1 MVSHSPMPVPK
12 LIVTV
17 CTANICR
24 SPMAEAL
31 LRHALAAEPE
41 PLRSCKVVSA
51 GVAARGGE
59 KVSINSVDALA
70 KVGLRISDHRSRPL
84 TPELA
89 TEADLILCMTESHRA
104 VIGLALDPVP
114 KNVHLWREFMP
125 KGSSREI
132 ADPYGGPL
140 AEYEA
145 CRDEMVEAIPSIIE
159 HLRKLAAA

>member
-1 MVSHSPMPVPK
+1 MPAPK

-17 CTANICR
+17 CTANVCR

-41 PLRSCKVVSA
+41 PLRSCEVVSA

-59 KVSINSVDALA
+59 RASVNSLEALA
-70 KVGLRISDHRSRPL
+70 KVGLRIDGHRSRVL

-89 TEADLILCMTESHRA
+89 ARADLILCMTESHRA
-104 VIGLALDPVP
+104 VIGLALDPMP
-114 KNVHLWREFMP
+114 ENVFLWREFMP
-125 KGSSREI
+125 GVANREI

-140 AEYEA
+140 AEYAA
-145 CRDEMVEAIPSIIE
+145 CRDEMVEAVPSILAY
-159 HLRKLAAA
+159 LRRM

>member
-1 MVSHSPMPVPK
+1 MPAPK

-41 PLRSCKVVSA
+41 PRRSCKVGSA

-59 KVSINSVDALA
+59 KVSPNSVDALA
-70 KVGLRISDHRSRPL
+70 KVGLRISDHRSRVL

-89 TEADLILCMTESHRA
+89 KQADLILCMTESHRA
-104 VIGLALDPVP
+104 VIGLSLDPVP
-114 KNVHLWREFMP
+114 KHVYLWREFMP
-125 KGSSREI
+125 KGASREI
-132 ADPYGGPL
+132 GDPFGGPL

-145 CRDEMVEAIPSIIE
+145 CRDELVEAIPSIIA
-159 HLRKLAAA
+159 HLRKL

>member
-1 MVSHSPMPVPK
+1 MVRHLSMPAPK

-51 GVAARGGE
+51 GVAARKGD
-59 KVSINSVDALA
+59 KVSANSVEALA
-70 KVGLRISDHRSRPL
+70 KVGIRISDHRSQPL
-84 TPELA
+84 TPALA
-89 TEADLILCMTESHRA
+89 AQADVILCMTESHRA
-104 VIGLALDPVP
+104 IIEVSLDPVP
-114 KNVHLWREFMP
+114 KHVYLWREFMP
-125 KGSSREI
+125 RGASREI
-132 ADPYGGPL
+132 GDPFGGPL

-145 CRDEMVEAIPSIIE
+145 CRDEMVEAIPSIIAF
-159 HLRKLAAA
+159 LRRL